1 MAFSAAELDFLLADC
16 AAGSPLIND
25 ATTYQLTKRTLVQD
39 LSHLRK
45 AHGDNARALAELV
58 QARRAGKLPENWLM
72 DSESVQQATPPV
84 VAEWRAEVL
93 KAAGVEAAVDV
104 TCSIGTELHAL
115 SAAGLR
121 VLGGDLDHQRLRM
134 ARFNVPEVPVV
145 RMDALRPAFT
155 GDLKSGA
162 LKSGALKS
170 GVVVADPARRNSSGR
185 IAKLED
191 LQPPLPDLMDCYENL
206 VVKCAPGIDYSEF
219 DGHVEVVSVDGG
231 VKETC
236 LYSPAIFGRGRRAVV
251 MGASSVKET
260 VTSDEPETDRVGGVG
275 RYIVDPDG
283 AIVRAGLVRQ
293 YEARHGLWQLDP
305 HIAYLTGDELPA
317 GVRGFEVVEEVPL
330 KKARPALVGLGA
342 KNVEILV
349 RGVDVDPDE
358 LRKKWKLKK
367 GSAGGNGGGSG
378 AGAADSAYSVVV
390 TRIGEGG
397 AAKAVAFI
405 CRARRSSR
413 G

>member
-25 ATTYQLTKRTLVQD
+25 ATTYQLTKKSLVQD

-45 AHGDNARALAELV
+45 AYGEHARALVELV
-58 QARRAGKLPENWLM
+58 QARRAGKLPKNWLM
-72 DSESVQQATPPV
+72 DSESTQQATPPV
-84 VAEWRAEVL
+84 VAAWRTEVL

-134 ARFNVPEVPVV
+134 ARFNVPEAPVV
-145 RMDALRPAFT
+145 RMGALRPAFAS
-155 GDLKSGA
+155 DLKSGT
-162 LKSGALKS
+162 LTSGALKS

-191 LQPPLPDLMDCYENL
+191 LQPPLPTLMDCYDKL
-206 VVKCAPGIDYSEF
+206 AVKCAPGIDYSEF

-236 LYSPAIFGRGRRAVV
+236 LYSPAILGRGRRAVV

-260 VTSDEPETDRVGGVG
+260 VTSAEPETDRVGGAG

-293 YEARHGLWQLDP
+293 YAARHGLWQLDP

-330 KKARPALVGLGA
+330 KKARSALVGLGA
-342 KNVEILV
+342 KSVEILV

-367 GSAGGNGGGSG
+367 SNAGGNG

-405 CRARRSSR
+405 CRAHRSSR

>member
-1 MAFSAAELDFLLADC
+1 MAFSSAELSFLLADC

-25 ATTYQLTKRTLVQD
+25 ATTYQLTKKSLVQD
-39 LSHLRK
+39 LSQLRK
-45 AHGDNARALAELV
+45 AHGDHARALVELV
-58 QARRAGKLPENWLM
+58 QARRAGKLPEDWLM
-72 DSESVQQATPPV
+72 DSESTQQATPPV
-84 VAEWRAEVL
+84 VAAWRAEAL
-93 KAAGVEAAVDV
+93 KGAGVEVAVDV

-115 SAAGLR
+115 AEAGLR
-121 VLGGDLDHQRLRM
+121 VLGGDLDQQRLRM

-145 RMDALRPAFT
+145 RMDALRPAFAFA
-155 GDLKSGA
+155 GA
-162 LKSGALKS
+162 QKS

-191 LQPPLPDLMDCYENL
+191 LQPPLPELMDCYDNL

-236 LYSPAIFGRGRRAVV
+236 LYSPGILGRGRQAVV

-260 VTSDEPETDRVGGVG
+260 VSSDEPETDRVGGVG

-293 YEARHGLWQLDP
+293 YAARHGLWQLDP

-317 GVRGFEVVEEVPL
+317 GVRGFEVLEAVPL

-342 KNVEILV
+342 KSVEILV

-367 GSAGGNGGGSG
+367 GAGSAGATHSG
-378 AGAADSAYSVVV
+378 ASAADSAFSVVV
-390 TRIGEGG
+390 TRVGEGG
-397 AAKAVAFI
+397 AAKAVAYI
-405 CRARRSSR
+405 CRARCGSR

>member
-1 MAFSAAELDFLLADC
+1 MAYSATELDFLLADC

-25 ATTYQLTKRTLVQD
+25 ATTYQLTKKSLVQD

-45 AHGDNARALAELV
+45 AHGEHARALVELV

-84 VAEWRAEVL
+84 VAAWRAEVL

-115 SAAGLR
+115 ANAGLR
-121 VLGGDLDHQRLRM
+121 ALGGDLDHQRLRM
-134 ARFNVPEVPVV
+134 ARFNVPEVPVA
-145 RMDALRPAFT
+145 RMDALRPAFVDDLT
-155 GDLKSGA
+155 SGTLKSGMPR
-162 LKSGALKS
+162 S

-191 LQPPLPDLMDCYENL
+191 LQPPLPELMDCYDNL

-236 LYSPAIFGRGRRAVV
+236 LYSPAILGRGRRAVM

-260 VTSDEPETDRVGGVG
+260 VTSDEPETDRVGGAG

-293 YEARHGLWQLDP
+293 YAARHGLWQLDP

-317 GVRGFEVVEEVPL
+317 GVRGFEVIEVVPL
-330 KKARPALVGLGA
+330 KKARPALVTLGA
-342 KNVEILV
+342 KSVEILV

-367 GSAGGNGGGSG
+367 GSAGGSC

>member
-1 MAFSAAELDFLLADC
+1 MAFSAAELDFLLTDC

-25 ATTYQLTKRTLVQD
+25 ATTYQLTKKSLVQD

-45 AHGDNARALAELV
+45 AHGEHARALVELV
-58 QARRAGKLPENWLM
+58 QARRADKLPENWLM

-84 VAEWRAEVL
+84 VAAWRAEVL

-145 RMDALRPAFT
+145 RMDALRPAFVDDLT
-155 GDLKSGA
+155 SGTLKSGMPR
-162 LKSGALKS
+162 S

-191 LQPPLPDLMDCYENL
+191 LQPPLPELMDCYDNL

-236 LYSPAIFGRGRRAVV
+236 LYSPAILGRGRRAVV

-260 VTSDEPETDRVGGVG
+260 VTSDEPETDRVGGAG

-293 YEARHGLWQLDP
+293 YAARHGLWQLDP

-317 GVRGFEVVEEVPL
+317 GVRGFEVIEVVPL
-330 KKARPALVGLGA
+330 KKARPALVTLGA
-342 KNVEILV
+342 KSVEILV

-367 GSAGGNGGGSG
+367 GGAGGSS
-378 AGAADSAYSVVV
+378 AEAANSAYSVVV

>member
-1 MAFSAAELDFLLADC
+1 MAFSSAELSFLLADC

-25 ATTYQLTKRTLVQD
+25 ATTYQLTKKSLVQD
-39 LSHLRK
+39 LSQLRK
-45 AHGDNARALAELV
+45 AHGDHARALVELV
-58 QARRAGKLPENWLM
+58 QARRAGKLPEDWLM
-72 DSESVQQATPPV
+72 DSESTQQATPPI
-84 VAEWRAEVL
+84 VAAWRAEVL
-93 KAAGVEAAVDV
+93 KGAGVEAAVDV
-104 TCSIGTELHAL
+104 TCSIGTELHAQ
-115 SAAGLR
+115 AEAGLR
-121 VLGGDLDHQRLRM
+121 VLGGDLDQQRLRM

-145 RMDALRPAFT
+145 RMDALRPAFAFA
-155 GDLKSGA
+155 GA
-162 LKSGALKS
+162 QKS

-191 LQPPLPDLMDCYENL
+191 LQPPLPELMDCYDNL

-236 LYSPAIFGRGRRAVV
+236 LYSPGILGRGCRAVV

-260 VTSDEPETDRVGGVG
+260 VSSDDPETDHVGAAG

-293 YEARHGLWQLDP
+293 YGARHGLWQLDP

-317 GVRGFEVVEEVPL
+317 GVRGFEVLEEVPL

-342 KNVEILV
+342 KSLEILV

-367 GSAGGNGGGSG
+367 GAGSAGATHSG
-378 AGAADSAYSVVV
+378 ASAADSAFSVVV
-390 TRIGEGG
+390 TRVGEGG
-397 AAKAVAFI
+397 AAKAVAYI

>member
-1 MAFSAAELDFLLADC
+1 MAFSSAELSFLLADC

-25 ATTYQLTKRTLVQD
+25 ATTYQLTKKSLVQD
-39 LSHLRK
+39 LSQLRK
-45 AHGDNARALAELV
+45 AHGENARALVELV
-58 QARRAGKLPENWLM
+58 QARRAGKLPEDWLM
-72 DSESVQQATPPV
+72 DSESTQQATPPI
-84 VAEWRAEVL
+84 VAAWRAEVL
-93 KAAGVEAAVDV
+93 KGAGVEAAVDV

-115 SAAGLR
+115 AEAGLR
-121 VLGGDLDHQRLRM
+121 VLGGDLDQQRLRM
-134 ARFNVPEVPVV
+134 ARFNMPEVPVV
-145 RMDALRPAFT
+145 RMDALRPAFAFA
-155 GDLKSGA
+155 GA
-162 LKSGALKS
+162 HKS

-191 LQPPLPDLMDCYENL
+191 LQPPLPELMDCYDNL

-236 LYSPAIFGRGRRAVV
+236 LYSPGILGRGRRAVV
-251 MGASSVKET
+251 MGESSVKET
-260 VTSDEPETDRVGGVG
+260 VSSDDPETDRVGAAG

-293 YEARHGLWQLDP
+293 YAARHGLWQLDP

-317 GVRGFEVVEEVPL
+317 GVRGFEVLEEVPL

-342 KNVEILV
+342 KSVEILV

-367 GSAGGNGGGSG
+367 GAGSAGATHSG
-378 AGAADSAYSVVV
+378 ASAADSGFSVVV
-390 TRIGEGG
+390 TRVGEGG
-397 AAKAVAFI
+397 AAKAVAYI
-405 CRARRSSR
+405 CRARHCSR

>member
-1 MAFSAAELDFLLADC
+1 MAFTASELDFLLADC
-16 AAGSPLIND
+16 AAGSPFIND
-25 ATTYQLTKRTLVQD
+25 ATTYQLTKKSLVQD

-45 AHGDNARALAELV
+45 TYGEHARALVELV
-58 QARRAGKLPENWLM
+58 QARRADKLPQSWLM
-72 DSESVQQATPPV
+72 DSESTQQATPPV
-84 VAEWRAEVL
+84 VAAWRAEVL
-93 KAAGVEAAVDV
+93 KNAGVGNAVDV
-104 TCSIGTELHAL
+104 TCSIGTELQAL
-115 SAAGLR
+115 AQAGLQ

-145 RMDALRPAFT
+145 RMDALRPACT
-155 GDLKSGA
+155 RA
-162 LKSGALKS
+162 VTS

-185 IAKLED
+185 VTKLED
-191 LQPPLPDLMDCYENL
+191 LQPPLPELTERYENL

-236 LYSPAIFGRGRRAVV
+236 LYTPGIVGRGRRAVV
-251 MGASSVKET
+251 MRASTVKET
-260 VTSDEPETDRVGGVG
+260 ISSDEPETDCVSGAG

-283 AIVRAGLVRQ
+283 AIVRAGLVRH
-293 YEARHGLWQLDP
+293 YAARHGLWQLDP
-305 HIAYLTGDELPA
+305 HIAYLSGDHVPA
-317 GVRGFEVVEEVPL
+317 GERGFEVLEEVPL
-330 KKARPALVGLGA
+330 KKARTALVGLGA

-367 GSAGGNGGGSG
+367 GSNET
-378 AGAADSAYSVVV
+378 YSVIV
-390 TRIGEGG
+390 TRLGEGA
-397 AAKAVAFI
+397 AAKAMAYV
-405 CRARRSSR
+405 CRPCQGAR

>member
-25 ATTYQLTKRTLVQD
+25 ATTYQLTKKSLVQD

-45 AHGDNARALAELV
+45 AHGEHARALVELV
-58 QARRAGKLPENWLM
+58 QARRAGKLPESWLM

-84 VAEWRAEVL
+84 VAAWRAEVL

-115 SAAGLR
+115 ANAGLR
-121 VLGGDLDHQRLRM
+121 ALGGDLDHQRLRM
-134 ARFNVPEVPVV
+134 ARFNVPEVPVA
-145 RMDALRPAFT
+145 RMDALRPAFVDDLT
-155 GDLKSGA
+155 SGTLKSGMPR
-162 LKSGALKS
+162 S

-185 IAKLED
+185 IARLED
-191 LQPPLPDLMDCYENL
+191 LQPPLPDLMDCYDNL

-236 LYSPAIFGRGRRAVV
+236 LYSPAILGRGRRAVV

-260 VTSDEPETDRVGGVG
+260 VTSDEPETDRVGGAG

-293 YEARHGLWQLDP
+293 YAARHGLWQLDP

-317 GVRGFEVVEEVPL
+317 GVRGFEVIEVVPL
-330 KKARPALVGLGA
+330 KKARPALVTLGA
-342 KNVEILV
+342 KSVEILV

-367 GSAGGNGGGSG
+367 GGAGGSS
-378 AGAADSAYSVVV
+378 AEAANSAYSVVV

>member
-1 MAFSAAELDFLLADC
+1 MAYSSAELSFLLADC
-16 AAGSPLIND
+16 AAGSSLIND
-25 ATTYQLTKRTLVQD
+25 ATTYQLTKKSLVKD

-45 AHGDNARALAELV
+45 THGEHARALVELV
-58 QARRAGKLPENWLM
+58 QSRRAGKLPDSWLM
-72 DSESVQQATPPV
+72 DSESTQQATPPV
-84 VAEWRAEVL
+84 VAAWRADVL
-93 KAAGVEAAVDV
+93 KASGVDAAVDV
-104 TCSIGTELHAL
+104 TCSIGTELAAL

-134 ARFNVPEVPVV
+134 ARFNVPEVSVV
-145 RMDALRPAFT
+145 RMDALRPAFA
-155 GDLKSGA
+155 GD

-191 LQPPLPDLMDCYENL
+191 LQPPLPDLLDRYNNL

-236 LYSPAIFGRGRRAVV
+236 LYSPGIVGRGRRAVV

-260 VTSDEPETDRVGGVG
+260 VTSDEPETDRVGAVG

-293 YEARHGLWQLDP
+293 YAARHGLWQLDP
-305 HIAYLTGDELPA
+305 HIAYLTGDELPT

-330 KKARPALVGLGA
+330 KKARSALVGLGA
-342 KNVEILV
+342 KSVEILV
-349 RGVDVDPDE
+349 RGVNVDPDE
-358 LRKKWKLKK
+358 LRKKWKLKN
-367 GSAGGNGGGSG
+367 SSG
-378 AGAADSAYSVVV
+378 EAYSVVV

-397 AAKAVAFI
+397 AAKGMAFI
-405 CRARRSSR
+405 CRPTIS
-413 G
+413 

>member
-25 ATTYQLTKRTLVQD
+25 ATTYQLTKKSLVQD

-45 AHGDNARALAELV
+45 AHGEHARALVELV
-58 QARRAGKLPENWLM
+58 QARRAGKLLENWLM

-84 VAEWRAEVL
+84 VAAWRAEVL

-115 SAAGLR
+115 ANAGLR
-121 VLGGDLDHQRLRM
+121 ALGGDLDHQRLRM

-145 RMDALRPAFT
+145 RMDALRPAFA
-155 GDLKSGA
+155 GD

-185 IAKLED
+185 ITKLDD
-191 LQPPLPDLMDCYENL
+191 LQPPLPELMDCYDKL

-236 LYSPAIFGRGRRAVV
+236 LYSPAILGRGRRAVV

-260 VTSDEPETDRVGGVG
+260 VTSAEPETDRVGGAG

-293 YEARHGLWQLDP
+293 YAARHGLWQLDP

-342 KNVEILV
+342 KSVEILV

-367 GSAGGNGGGSG
+367 GNAGGNGGASG
-378 AGAADSAYSVVV
+378 AGAADTAYSVVV

>member
-1 MAFSAAELDFLLADC
+1 MAYSATELDFLLADC

-25 ATTYQLTKRTLVQD
+25 ATTYQLTKKTLVQD

-45 AHGDNARALAELV
+45 AHGEHARALVELV
-58 QARRAGKLPENWLM
+58 QARRSGKLPDSWLM

-84 VAEWRAEVL
+84 VAAWRAEVL
-93 KAAGVEAAVDV
+93 KAAGVESAVDV

-115 SAAGLR
+115 SSAGLR
-121 VLGGDLDHQRLRM
+121 ALGGDLDHQRLRM
-134 ARFNVPEVPVV
+134 ARFNVPEAPVV
-145 RMDALRPAFT
+145 RMDALRPAFA

-162 LKSGALKS
+162 LRS

-185 IAKLED
+185 ISKLED
-191 LQPPLPDLMDCYENL
+191 LQPPLPELLDCYDKM

-231 VKETC
+231 VKEAC
-236 LYSPAIFGRGRRAVV
+236 LYSPAILGRGRRAVV

-293 YEARHGLWQLDP
+293 YAARHGLWQLDP

-330 KKARPALVGLGA
+330 KKARSALVGLGA
-342 KNVEILV
+342 KSVEILV

-367 GSAGGNGGGSG
+367 GNAGGNGGASG
-378 AGAADSAYSVVV
+378 AGAADTAYSVVV

>member
-25 ATTYQLTKRTLVQD
+25 ATTYQLTKKSLVQD

-45 AHGDNARALAELV
+45 AHGEHARALVELV
-58 QARRAGKLPENWLM
+58 QARRAGKLLENWLM

-84 VAEWRAEVL
+84 VAAWRAEVL

-115 SAAGLR
+115 ANAGLR
-121 VLGGDLDHQRLRM
+121 ALGGDLDHQRLRM

-145 RMDALRPAFT
+145 RMDALRPAFA
-155 GDLKSGA
+155 GD

-185 IAKLED
+185 ITKLDD
-191 LQPPLPDLMDCYENL
+191 LQPPLPELMDCYDKL

-236 LYSPAIFGRGRRAVV
+236 LYSPAILGRGRRAVV

-293 YEARHGLWQLDP
+293 YAARHGLWQLDP

-330 KKARPALVGLGA
+330 KKARSALVGLGA
-342 KNVEILV
+342 KSMEILV

-367 GSAGGNGGGSG
+367 GNAGGNGGASG
-378 AGAADSAYSVVV
+378 AGAADTAYSVVV

>member
-25 ATTYQLTKRTLVQD
+25 ATTYQLTKKSLVQD

-45 AHGDNARALAELV
+45 AHGEHARALVELV

-84 VAEWRAEVL
+84 VAAWRAEVL

-115 SAAGLR
+115 AATGLR
-121 VLGGDLDHQRLRM
+121 ALGGDLDHQRLRM

-145 RMDALRPAFT
+145 RMDALRPAFA
-155 GDLKSGA
+155 GD

-185 IAKLED
+185 ITKLDD
-191 LQPPLPDLMDCYENL
+191 LQPPLPELMDCYDKL

-236 LYSPAIFGRGRRAVV
+236 LYSPAILGRGRRAVV

-293 YEARHGLWQLDP
+293 YAARHGLWQLDP

-330 KKARPALVGLGA
+330 KKARSALVGLGA
-342 KNVEILV
+342 KSVEILV

-367 GSAGGNGGGSG
+367 GNAGGNGGASG
-378 AGAADSAYSVVV
+378 AGAADTAYSVVV

>member
-1 MAFSAAELDFLLADC
+1 MAFSAAELDFLLTDC

-25 ATTYQLTKRTLVQD
+25 ATTYQLTKKSLVQD

-45 AHGDNARALAELV
+45 AHGEHARALVELV

-72 DSESVQQATPPV
+72 DSESVQQVTPPV
-84 VAEWRAEVL
+84 VAAWRAEVL

-145 RMDALRPAFT
+145 RMDALRPAFVDDLT
-155 GDLKSGA
+155 SGTLKSGMPR
-162 LKSGALKS
+162 S

-191 LQPPLPDLMDCYENL
+191 LQPPLPELMDCYDNL

-236 LYSPAIFGRGRRAVV
+236 LYSPAILGRGRRAVV

-260 VTSDEPETDRVGGVG
+260 VTSDEPETDRVGGAG

-293 YEARHGLWQLDP
+293 YAARHGLWQLDP

-342 KNVEILV
+342 KSVEILV

-367 GSAGGNGGGSG
+367 GNAGGNGGASG
-378 AGAADSAYSVVV
+378 AGAADTAYSVVV

>member
-25 ATTYQLTKRTLVQD
+25 ATTYQLTKKSLVQD

-45 AHGDNARALAELV
+45 AHGEHARALVELV
-58 QARRAGKLPENWLM
+58 QARRAGKLLENWLM

-84 VAEWRAEVL
+84 VAAWRAEVL

-115 SAAGLR
+115 ANAGLR
-121 VLGGDLDHQRLRM
+121 ALGGDLDHQRLRM

-145 RMDALRPAFT
+145 RMDALRPAFA
-155 GDLKSGA
+155 GD

-185 IAKLED
+185 ITKLDD
-191 LQPPLPDLMDCYENL
+191 LQPPLPELMDCYDKL

-236 LYSPAIFGRGRRAVV
+236 LYSPAILGRGRRAVV

-293 YEARHGLWQLDP
+293 YAARHGLWQLDP

-342 KNVEILV
+342 KSVEILV

-367 GSAGGNGGGSG
+367 GNAGGNGGASG
-378 AGAADSAYSVVV
+378 AGAADTAYSVVV

>member
-25 ATTYQLTKRTLVQD
+25 ATTYQLTKKSLVQD

-45 AHGDNARALAELV
+45 AHGDNARALVELV
-58 QARRAGKLPENWLM
+58 QARRAGKLPESWLM

-84 VAEWRAEVL
+84 VAAWRAEVL

-104 TCSIGTELHAL
+104 TCSIGTELYAL

-134 ARFNVPEVPVV
+134 ARFNVPEAPVV
-145 RMDALRPAFT
+145 RMDALRPAFA
-155 GDLKSGA
+155 GD
-162 LKSGALKS
+162 LKS

-191 LQPPLPDLMDCYENL
+191 LQPPLPELLDCYDKM

-236 LYSPAIFGRGRRAVV
+236 LYSPAILGRGRRAVV

-293 YEARHGLWQLDP
+293 YAARHGLWQLDP

-330 KKARPALVGLGA
+330 KKARSALVGLGA
-342 KNVEILV
+342 KSVEILV

-367 GSAGGNGGGSG
+367 GNAGGNGGASG
-378 AGAADSAYSVVV
+378 AGAADTAYSVVV

>member
-1 MAFSAAELDFLLADC
+1 MAFSSAELSFLLADC

-25 ATTYQLTKRTLVQD
+25 ATTYQLTKKSLVQD
-39 LSHLRK
+39 LSQLRQ
-45 AHGDNARALAELV
+45 AHGDHARALVELV
-58 QARRAGKLPENWLM
+58 QARRAGKLPEDWLM
-72 DSESVQQATPPV
+72 DRESTQQATPPI
-84 VAEWRAEVL
+84 VAAWRAEGL
-93 KAAGVEAAVDV
+93 KGAGVEAAVDV

-115 SAAGLR
+115 AAAGLR
-121 VLGGDLDHQRLRM
+121 VLGGDLDQQRLRM

-145 RMDALRPAFT
+145 RMDALRPAFAFA
-155 GDLKSGA
+155 GA
-162 LKSGALKS
+162 QKS

-191 LQPPLPDLMDCYENL
+191 LQPPLPELMDCYDNL

-236 LYSPAIFGRGRRAVV
+236 LYSPGILGQGRRAVV

-260 VTSDEPETDRVGGVG
+260 VSSDDPETDRVGAAG

-293 YEARHGLWQLDP
+293 YAARHGLWQLDP

-317 GVRGFEVVEEVPL
+317 GVRGFEVLEEVPL

-342 KNVEILV
+342 KSVEILV

-367 GSAGGNGGGSG
+367 GAGSAGATHSG
-378 AGAADSAYSVVV
+378 ASAAESAFSVVV
-390 TRIGEGG
+390 TRVGEGS
-397 AAKAVAFI
+397 AAKAVAYI
-405 CRARRSSR
+405 CRARRRSR